1 MITVGRQ
8 AHHSLIIYFTI
19 RPLRISIITSNS
31 LCYSGTINE
40 SKENCR
46 MIFSCFSAIKNI
58 FVPSSSANFSTKLFF
73 FYQGFLHRH
82 WWFTGQ
88 QGKGE
93 DHLFYSAPPPL
104 PTHEHWD
111 IYQKFVRWL
120 WLIFN
125 RNACVYQTATRW
137 DLPPYRT
144 VIWVI
149 DWWRNFC
156 LLTWWINIRFLI
168 QRFDIW
174 NRRFW
179 TRIDYNPCITSEP
192 RNIHICLSW

>member
-73 FYQGFLHRH
+73 FLSGFSSQTLMIHRTTGEGRGPSFLFRSTT
-82 WWFTGQ
+82 FTHSRALR
-88 QGKGE
+88 
-93 DHLFYSAPPPL
+93 HL
-104 PTHEHWD
+104 
-111 IYQKFVRWL
+111 
-120 WLIFN
+120 
-125 RNACVYQTATRW
+125 
-137 DLPPYRT
+137 
-144 VIWVI
+144 
-149 DWWRNFC
+149 
-156 LLTWWINIRFLI
+156 
-168 QRFDIW
+168 
-174 NRRFW
+174 
-179 TRIDYNPCITSEP
+179 SE
-192 RNIHICLSW
+192 ICEVTMTYF